1 MSDALPAGPA
11 DPPSPGR
18 ADAALNAVDSVLV
31 ACLCAGWCD
40 TCTAYRETL
49 AAAARQHPQLRFAW
63 IDIEDDSDAL
73 GDAALDI
80 ENFPT
85 LMLLRAG
92 RPLFHG
98 TVLPHAATLARMLE
112 ALAGNA
118 LAAGDAGQVPDSMA
132 AAVWR
137 LGPLRPV

>member
-1 MSDALPAGPA
+1 MSDALPP
-11 DPPSPGR
+11 
-18 ADAALNAVDSVLV
+18 DAVLV
-31 ACLCAGWCD
+31 ACLCAAWCT
-40 TCTAYRETL
+40 TCTAYRDTL
-49 AAAARQHPQLRFAW
+49 AAAAAAQPTLRFAW

-85 LMLLRAG
+85 LMLLRSG

-98 TVLPHAATLARMLE
+98 TVLPHAGTLDRMLE
-112 ALAGNA
+112 AATNGTLAPGE
-118 LAAGDAGQVPDSMA
+118 AAQVPPAMA

-137 LGPLRPV
+137 LAPQRPV

>member
-1 MSDALPAGPA
+1 M
-11 DPPSPGR
+11 DPTPPE
-18 ADAALNAVDSVLV
+18 DTVLV
-31 ACLCAGWCD
+31 ACLCAAWCD
-40 TCTAYRETL
+40 TCTAYRSTL
-49 AAAARQHPQLRFAW
+49 AAAARNHPQLRFAW

-85 LMLLRAG
+85 LMLLRGG

-112 ALAGNA
+112 ALEQGS
-118 LAAGDAGQVPDSMA
+118 LAAGDAAQVPPAMA

-137 LGPLRPV
+137 LGPQRPV

>member
-1 MSDALPAGPA
+1 MSHAPHDEPASDEPALHDPVA
-11 DPPSPGR
+11 DDR
-18 ADAALNAVDSVLV
+18 VTV
-31 ACLCAGWCD
+31 ACLCAGWCG
-40 TCTAYRETL
+40 TCTTYRDTL
-49 AAAARQHPQLRFAW
+49 ATVAQEHPQLQFAW

-85 LMLLRAG
+85 LMLLRGG

-98 TVLPHAATLARMLE
+98 TVLPHAATLKRMLE
-112 ALAGNA
+112 ALADGS
-118 LAAGDAGQVPDSMA
+118 LAAGDAAQVPQAMA

-137 LGPLRPV
+137 LAPERPL

>member
-1 MSDALPAGPA
+1 MSSALPE
-11 DPPSPGR
+11 
-18 ADAALNAVDSVLV
+18 DSMLV

-40 TCTAYRETL
+40 TCTAYRSTL
-49 AAAARQHPQLRFAW
+49 AMAAQSHPQLRFAW
-63 IDIEDDSDAL
+63 IDIEEDSDAL

-85 LMLLRAG
+85 LMLLRGG

-98 TVLPHAATLARMLE
+98 TVLPHAATLARMLD
-112 ALAGNA
+112 AVADGT
-118 LAAGDAGQVPDSMA
+118 LAAGDAAQVPPAMA

-137 LGPLRPV
+137 LGPQRPV